1 MMMVASV
8 GLPEVL
14 NDPTL
19 DRSET
24 LAQRLT
30 AEFLGL
36 APDTVEQCVADVSAC
51 VAHLGVAATPSL
63 VERIVRE
70 HLVGMVKSEPPSGR
84 PSPCITGRVA
94 AGA

>member
-8 GLPEVL
+8 GLPEIL

-19 DRSET
+19 DRPDA
-24 LAQRLT
+24 LARRLA

-36 APDTVEQCVADVSAC
+36 APDAVEQCVADVSAC
-51 VAHLGVAATPSL
+51 VTHLGVPATPSL
-63 VERIVRE
+63 IERIVRE

-84 PSPCITGRVA
+84 P
-94 AGA
+94 